1 MKRLIM
7 DLDDTI
13 SFTVSG
19 DYQNASPNISV
30 VNKLREYRVKGFEI
44 VINTS
49 RNMRTYEGNI
59 GKINANT
66 LPIIIEWL
74 DKHNVPYDEIYTGKP
89 WCGFEGFYVD
99 DKSIR
104 PSEFAELSL
113 EQIYELLAK
122 EKVEK

>member
-1 MKRLIM
+1 MKRIIM

-13 SFTVSG
+13 TSNFDG
-19 DYQNASPNISV
+19 DYSSV
-30 VNKLREYRVKGFEI
+30 GVNRDVVEKLKEYKKNGFEI

-49 RNMRTYEGNI
+49 RNMRTYDGNV

-66 LPIIIEWL
+66 LPIILSWL
-74 DKHNVPYDEIYTGKP
+74 DEHEIPYDEIYTGKP

-104 PSEFAELSL
+104 PSEFAKYTYDEIRQLL
-113 EQIYELLAK
+113 EK
-122 EKVEK
+122 EKRK